1 MIQQK
6 ITEIAEILGW
16 SVDFSEPQNGK
27 TDVNFAKYTSYG
39 QDFNFSVELEDD
51 DMEAFID
58 NIHEYYENFDVD
70 EEAYIWIG
78 SDGHGKNGAPYHIAD
93 IVKDMEEAEVMMA
106 DLYEAFRQYYSQ
118 LELQAVLQLNSIST
132 AYAKTFSVSIST
144 GANTLPPEVIS
155 AETFVSHHFMRH
167 MD

>member
-16 SVDFSEPQNGK
+16 SVDFSESQNGK

-93 IVKDMEEAEVMMA
+93 IVKDMEEAEVLMA
-106 DLYEAFRQYYSQ
+106 DLYEAFKQYYSQ
-118 LELQAVLQLNSIST
+118 LELQAV
-132 AYAKTFSVSIST
+132 
-144 GANTLPPEVIS
+144 
-155 AETFVSHHFMRH
+155 
-167 MD
+167 

>member
-6 ITEIAEILGW
+6 ITEIVEILGW

-27 TDVNFAKYTSYG
+27 IDVNFAKYTSCG

-58 NIHEYYENFDVD
+58 NIHEYYGNFDVD

-93 IVKDMEEAEVMMA
+93 IVKDMEEVEVMMA

-118 LELQAVLQLNSIST
+118 LELQAV
-132 AYAKTFSVSIST
+132 
-144 GANTLPPEVIS
+144 
-155 AETFVSHHFMRH
+155 
-167 MD
+167 

>member
-16 SVDFSEPQNGK
+16 SVEFSESQNGK

-118 LELQAVLQLNSIST
+118 LELQAV
-132 AYAKTFSVSIST
+132 
-144 GANTLPPEVIS
+144 
-155 AETFVSHHFMRH
+155 
-167 MD
+167 

>member
-1 MIQQK
+1 MIQQN

-16 SVDFSEPQNGK
+16 SVDFSESQNGK

-118 LELQAVLQLNSIST
+118 LELQAVWQ
-132 AYAKTFSVSIST
+132 
-144 GANTLPPEVIS
+144 
-155 AETFVSHHFMRH
+155 
-167 MD
+167 

>member
-1 MIQQK
+1 MIQQN

-16 SVDFSEPQNGK
+16 SVDFSELQNGK

-118 LELQAVLQLNSIST
+118 LELQAV
-132 AYAKTFSVSIST
+132 
-144 GANTLPPEVIS
+144 
-155 AETFVSHHFMRH
+155 
-167 MD
+167 

>member
-6 ITEIAEILGW
+6 ITEIVEILGW

-118 LELQAVLQLNSIST
+118 LELQTV
-132 AYAKTFSVSIST
+132 
-144 GANTLPPEVIS
+144 
-155 AETFVSHHFMRH
+155 
-167 MD
+167 

>member
-6 ITEIAEILGW
+6 IMEIAEILGW

-93 IVKDMEEAEVMMA
+93 IVNDMEEAEVMMA

-118 LELQAVLQLNSIST
+118 LELQAV
-132 AYAKTFSVSIST
+132 
-144 GANTLPPEVIS
+144 
-155 AETFVSHHFMRH
+155 
-167 MD
+167 

>member
-6 ITEIAEILGW
+6 ITEIAVILGW
-16 SVDFSEPQNGK
+16 SVDFSEPQNSK
-27 TDVNFAKYTSYG
+27 VDVNFAKYTSYG
-39 QDFNFSVELEDD
+39 QDFNFSVELEAD

-93 IVKDMEEAEVMMA
+93 IVKDMEEAEAMIA
-106 DLYEAFRQYYSQ
+106 DLYEAFKQYNSQ
-118 LELQAVLQLNSIST
+118 LELQAV
-132 AYAKTFSVSIST
+132 
-144 GANTLPPEVIS
+144 
-155 AETFVSHHFMRH
+155 
-167 MD
+167 

>member
-27 TDVNFAKYTSYG
+27 TDVNFAKY
-39 QDFNFSVELEDD
+39 
-51 DMEAFID
+51 

-93 IVKDMEEAEVMMA
+93 IVKDM
-106 DLYEAFRQYYSQ
+106 RKPKS
-118 LELQAVLQLNSIST
+118 
-132 AYAKTFSVSIST
+132 
-144 GANTLPPEVIS
+144 
-155 AETFVSHHFMRH
+155 
-167 MD
+167 

>member
-16 SVDFSEPQNGK
+16 SVDCSEPQNGK
-27 TDVNFAKYTSYG
+27 IDVNFAKYTSYG

-106 DLYEAFRQYYSQ
+106 DLYETFRQYYSQ
-118 LELQAVLQLNSIST
+118 LELQAV
-132 AYAKTFSVSIST
+132 
-144 GANTLPPEVIS
+144 
-155 AETFVSHHFMRH
+155 
-167 MD
+167 

>member
-6 ITEIAEILGW
+6 ITEIAKILGW

-58 NIHEYYENFDVD
+58 NIHEYYGNFDVD

-118 LELQAVLQLNSIST
+118 LELQTV
-132 AYAKTFSVSIST
+132 
-144 GANTLPPEVIS
+144 
-155 AETFVSHHFMRH
+155 
-167 MD
+167 

>member
-16 SVDFSEPQNGK
+16 SVDFFEPQNGK
-27 TDVNFAKYTSYG
+27 TDVNFAKYTSCG

-70 EEAYIWIG
+70 EEAYIWID

-106 DLYEAFRQYYSQ
+106 DLYEAFRQFYSQ
-118 LELQAVLQLNSIST
+118 LELQDV
-132 AYAKTFSVSIST
+132 
-144 GANTLPPEVIS
+144 
-155 AETFVSHHFMRH
+155 
-167 MD
+167 

>member
-16 SVDFSEPQNGK
+16 SVDFSEQQNGK

-118 LELQAVLQLNSIST
+118 LELQTV
-132 AYAKTFSVSIST
+132 
-144 GANTLPPEVIS
+144 
-155 AETFVSHHFMRH
+155 
-167 MD
+167 

>member
-106 DLYEAFRQYYSQ
+106 DLYVASCARLTCSERGIPFSVCMMADLYEAFRQYYSQ
-118 LELQAVLQLNSIST
+118 LELQAV
-132 AYAKTFSVSIST
+132 
-144 GANTLPPEVIS
+144 
-155 AETFVSHHFMRH
+155 
-167 MD
+167 

>member
-16 SVDFSEPQNGK
+16 SVDFSESQKGK

-118 LELQAVLQLNSIST
+118 LELQTV
-132 AYAKTFSVSIST
+132 
-144 GANTLPPEVIS
+144 
-155 AETFVSHHFMRH
+155 
-167 MD
+167 

>member
-70 EEAYIWIG
+70 EEAYFWIG

-118 LELQAVLQLNSIST
+118 LELQAV
-132 AYAKTFSVSIST
+132 
-144 GANTLPPEVIS
+144 
-155 AETFVSHHFMRH
+155 
-167 MD
+167 

>member
-16 SVDFSEPQNGK
+16 SVDFSKPHDGSI
-27 TDVNFAKYTSYG
+27 DVNFAKYTSYG

-51 DMEAFID
+51 DMEGFID
-58 NIHEYYENFDVD
+58 NIHDYYESFDVD

-93 IVKDMEEAEVMMA
+93 IVKDMEEAEAMIA
-106 DLYEAFRQYYSQ
+106 DLYEAFKQYESQ
-118 LELQAVLQLNSIST
+118 LELQAV
-132 AYAKTFSVSIST
+132 
-144 GANTLPPEVIS
+144 
-155 AETFVSHHFMRH
+155 
-167 MD
+167 

>member
-1 MIQQK
+1 MVKISISAWNLKTMIWK
-6 ITEIAEILGW
+6 
-16 SVDFSEPQNGK
+16 P
-27 TDVNFAKYTSYG
+27 
-39 QDFNFSVELEDD
+39 
-51 DMEAFID
+51 FID

-118 LELQAVLQLNSIST
+118 LELQAV
-132 AYAKTFSVSIST
+132 
-144 GANTLPPEVIS
+144 
-155 AETFVSHHFMRH
+155 
-167 MD
+167 

>member
-1 MIQQK
+1 MIQQN

-16 SVDFSEPQNGK
+16 SVDFSESQNGK

-106 DLYEAFRQYYSQ
+106 DLYEAFKQYYSQ
-118 LELQAVLQLNSIST
+118 LELQAV
-132 AYAKTFSVSIST
+132 
-144 GANTLPPEVIS
+144 
-155 AETFVSHHFMRH
+155 
-167 MD
+167 

>member
-6 ITEIAEILGW
+6 ITEITEIAEILGW

-27 TDVNFAKYTSYG
+27 IDVNFVKYTSYG

-93 IVKDMEEAEVMMA
+93 IVKDMEEAEVMIA
-106 DLYEAFRQYYSQ
+106 DLYETFRQYYSQ
-118 LELQAVLQLNSIST
+118 LELQTV
-132 AYAKTFSVSIST
+132 
-144 GANTLPPEVIS
+144 
-155 AETFVSHHFMRH
+155 
-167 MD
+167 

>member
-6 ITEIAEILGW
+6 ITEITEILGW

-58 NIHEYYENFDVD
+58 NIYEYYENFDVD

-106 DLYEAFRQYYSQ
+106 DLYEAFRQFYSQ
-118 LELQAVLQLNSIST
+118 LELQAV
-132 AYAKTFSVSIST
+132 
-144 GANTLPPEVIS
+144 
-155 AETFVSHHFMRH
+155 
-167 MD
+167 

>member
-16 SVDFSEPQNGK
+16 NVDFSEPQNGK

-93 IVKDMEEAEVMMA
+93 IVKDMEEAEAMIA
-106 DLYEAFRQYYSQ
+106 DLYEAFKQYESQ
-118 LELQAVLQLNSIST
+118 LELQAV
-132 AYAKTFSVSIST
+132 
-144 GANTLPPEVIS
+144 
-155 AETFVSHHFMRH
+155 
-167 MD
+167 

>member
-1 MIQQK
+1 MIRQK

-78 SDGHGKNGAPYHIAD
+78 SDGHGKNGAPYHKSHQRATQ
-93 IVKDMEEAEVMMA
+93 AEVQGR
-106 DLYEAFRQYYSQ
+106 FRATARP
-118 LELQAVLQLNSIST
+118 LQDIQ
-132 AYAKTFSVSIST
+132 
-144 GANTLPPEVIS
+144 
-155 AETFVSHHFMRH
+155 HHPTHRG
-167 MD
+167 

>member
-16 SVDFSEPQNGK
+16 SVDFSELQNGK
-27 TDVNFAKYTSYG
+27 IDVNFAKYTSHG
-39 QDFNFSVELEDD
+39 QDFNFSVELEND

-70 EEAYIWIG
+70 EEAYLWIG

-93 IVKDMEEAEVMMA
+93 IVKDMEEAETMMA
-106 DLYEAFRQYYSQ
+106 DLYEAFKQYCSQ
-118 LELQAVLQLNSIST
+118 LELQAV
-132 AYAKTFSVSIST
+132 
-144 GANTLPPEVIS
+144 
-155 AETFVSHHFMRH
+155 
-167 MD
+167 

>member
-16 SVDFSEPQNGK
+16 SVDFSESQNGK

-70 EEAYIWIG
+70 EEAYIWID

-106 DLYEAFRQYYSQ
+106 DLYEAFRQFYSQ
-118 LELQAVLQLNSIST
+118 LELQDV
-132 AYAKTFSVSIST
+132 
-144 GANTLPPEVIS
+144 
-155 AETFVSHHFMRH
+155 
-167 MD
+167 

>member
-6 ITEIAEILGW
+6 ITEIAEKLGW

-106 DLYEAFRQYYSQ
+106 DLYEAFKQYYSQ
-118 LELQAVLQLNSIST
+118 LELQAV
-132 AYAKTFSVSIST
+132 
-144 GANTLPPEVIS
+144 
-155 AETFVSHHFMRH
+155 
-167 MD
+167 

>member
-1 MIQQK
+1 MILQK

-16 SVDFSEPQNGK
+16 NVDFSEPQNGK

-39 QDFNFSVELEDD
+39 QDFNFSVKLEDD

-106 DLYEAFRQYYSQ
+106 DLYEAFRQYHSQ
-118 LELQAVLQLNSIST
+118 LELQAV
-132 AYAKTFSVSIST
+132 
-144 GANTLPPEVIS
+144 
-155 AETFVSHHFMRH
+155 
-167 MD
+167 

>member
-16 SVDFSEPQNGK
+16 SVDFSESQNGK

-78 SDGHGKNGAPYHIAD
+78 SDGHGQNGAPYHIAD

-118 LELQAVLQLNSIST
+118 LELQAV
-132 AYAKTFSVSIST
+132 
-144 GANTLPPEVIS
+144 
-155 AETFVSHHFMRH
+155 
-167 MD
+167 

>member
-51 DMEAFID
+51 DMEPSSTISMSITRILMLTRKHTFGLAQT
-58 NIHEYYENFDVD
+58 VT
-70 EEAYIWIG
+70 A
-78 SDGHGKNGAPYHIAD
+78 K
-93 IVKDMEEAEVMMA
+93 MA
-106 DLYEAFRQYYSQ
+106 HL
-118 LELQAVLQLNSIST
+118 T
-132 AYAKTFSVSIST
+132 
-144 GANTLPPEVIS
+144 TLPI
-155 AETFVSHHFMRH
+155 
-167 MD
+167 

>member
-27 TDVNFAKYTSYG
+27 TDVNFAKYTSCG

-106 DLYEAFRQYYSQ
+106 DLYEAFRQYYSSW
-118 LELQAVLQLNSIST
+118 NFKPYDNRTIS
-132 AYAKTFSVSIST
+132 
-144 GANTLPPEVIS
+144 LPPMS
-155 AETFVSHHFMRH
+155 KHSQ
-167 MD
+167 

>member
-16 SVDFSEPQNGK
+16 SVDFSESQNGK

-39 QDFNFSVELEDD
+39 QDFNFSVELEDN

-118 LELQAVLQLNSIST
+118 LELQAV
-132 AYAKTFSVSIST
+132 
-144 GANTLPPEVIS
+144 
-155 AETFVSHHFMRH
+155 
-167 MD
+167 